1 MPGPQKPARTFSID
15 QLQRVLYNLDGAP
28 YGQYKQLNNLT
39 VVFDTFSLSFDHIQ
53 ADPFSHCAPDGKT
66 SYTTATRCHVTL
78 NQPFCGFP
86 IDFFSSTIRQV
97 ASVDYLTRQFW
108 QRSCYNKGGEQGGLF
123 ANSITIDKPNQ
134 HVVQRNSIT
143 VDEYGVVEAR
153 FTVVMPGR
161 GRKIQG
167 RAASALLIEVLVSVG
182 VEPSIC
188 FLVGPT

>member
-1 MPGPQKPARTFSID
+1 M
-15 QLQRVLYNLDGAP
+15 
-28 YGQYKQLNNLT
+28 
-39 VVFDTFSLSFDHIQ
+39 
-53 ADPFSHCAPDGKT
+53 
-66 SYTTATRCHVTL
+66 
-78 NQPFCGFP
+78 
-86 IDFFSSTIRQV
+86 
-97 ASVDYLTRQFW
+97 
-108 QRSCYNKGGEQGGLF
+108 F

-188 FLVGPT
+188 FLLGPT